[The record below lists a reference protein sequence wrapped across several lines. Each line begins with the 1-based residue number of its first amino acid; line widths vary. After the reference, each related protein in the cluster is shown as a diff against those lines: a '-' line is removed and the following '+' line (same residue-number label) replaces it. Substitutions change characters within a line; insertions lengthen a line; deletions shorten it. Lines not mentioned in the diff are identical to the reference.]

1 MKNPK
6 GFYVSTGFGVVKSAE
21 AETWRTYSILEK
33 ISHPESEVIA

>member
-6 GFYVSTGFGVVKSAE
+6 GFYVSAGFGAVKSAE
-21 AETWRTYSILEK
+21 AETWRTYSVLEK